1 MTYMYQSLIF
11 FVSRVI
17 RKYEGHISI
26 PNKEITKRHTKQNI
40 INTQIH
46 PPLRWRLIAAGHSFQ
61 RLSWS
66 NNNLK
71 SSIINVNK
79 LTYKSFSK
87 FISYV
92 GLSSSNKNYSLKG
105 LCQVQLLHQF
115 LASFTSVAN
124 NKGSMI
130 FSFEFL

>member
-46 PPLRWRLIAAGHSFQ
+46 PPLR
-61 RLSWS
+61 
-66 NNNLK
+66 
-71 SSIINVNK
+71 
-79 LTYKSFSK
+79 
-87 FISYV
+87 
-92 GLSSSNKNYSLKG
+92 
-105 LCQVQLLHQF
+105 
-115 LASFTSVAN
+115 
-124 NKGSMI
+124 
-130 FSFEFL
+130 